1 MNIKYYQM
9 YKNVFKFFFD
19 TIFSAFL
26 LILISPLFLFISL
39 ILIINFKGSPF
50 FLQRRPGLN
59 EKLFVIIKFKT
70 MNDNKNVMGE
80 LMSDEFR
87 LTKIGGVIR
96 KVSLDEIPQLINVF
110 KGDMSL
116 VGPRPLLPEYLSLY
130 NKQQKERHK
139 VKPGMTGLAQVSGR
153 NLISWREKLELDVK
167 YVNSQSLALD
177 LNILFKT
184 IFKVFKIKEINN
196 HGNNSVEKFNG
207 KN

>member
-9 YKNVFKFFFD
+9 YKNVFKIFFD

-26 LILISPLFLFISL
+26 LILVFPLFLFISL

-50 FLQRRPGLN
+50 FLQKRTGLN
-59 EKLFVIIKFKT
+59 EKIFVIIKFKT
-70 MNDNKNVMGE
+70 MNDKKNIKGE
-80 LMSDEFR
+80 LMKDEFR
-87 LTKIGGVIR
+87 LTKIGGLMR

-130 NKQQKERHK
+130 NKQQKIRHN

-167 YVNSQSLALD
+167 YVKNQSLALD

>member
-19 TIFSAFL
+19 TLFSAFL
-26 LILISPLFLFISL
+26 LILISPIFLFISL

-50 FLQRRPGLN
+50 FLQKRPGLN

-70 MNDNKNVMGE
+70 MNDKKNIKGE
-80 LMSDEFR
+80 LMKDEFR
-87 LTKIGGVIR
+87 LTKIGGLIR

-110 KGDMSL
+110 KGNMSL

-130 NKQQKERHK
+130 NKQQKKRHN

-153 NLISWREKLELDVK
+153 NLISWKEKLELDVE
-167 YVNSQSLALD
+167 YVKNQSLFLD

-196 HGNNSVEKFNG
+196 YSKNSVEKFNG

>member
-70 MNDNKNVMGE
+70 MNDNKNIMGE

-167 YVNSQSLALD
+167 YVKSQSLALD
-177 LNILFKT
+177 LNVLFKT

-196 HGNNSVEKFNG
+196 YGNNSVEKFNG

>member
-1 MNIKYYQM
+1 M
-9 YKNVFKFFFD
+9 YKDLFKFFFD

-26 LILISPLFLFISL
+26 LFILSPIFLIISL

-50 FLQRRPGLN
+50 FLQKRPGLN

-70 MNDNKNVMGE
+70 MNDKEIAKGE
-80 LMSDEFR
+80 LMEDEFR
-87 LTKIGGVIR
+87 LTKIGGLIR

-130 NKQQKERHK
+130 NKQQKIRHN

-167 YVNSQSLALD
+167 YVKNQSLSLD

>member
-1 MNIKYYQM
+1 M
-9 YKNVFKFFFD
+9 YKHLFKFFFD

-26 LILISPLFLFISL
+26 LIIMSPIFLIISL

-50 FLQRRPGLN
+50 FLQKRPGLN

-70 MNDNKNVMGE
+70 MNDKENIEGE
-80 LMSDEFR
+80 LMKDEFR
-87 LTKIGGVIR
+87 LTKIGRLIR

-130 NKQQKERHK
+130 NKQQKIRHN

-167 YVNSQSLALD
+167 YVKNQSLALD

-196 HGNNSVEKFNG
+196 YRNNSVEKFNG

>member
-1 MNIKYYQM
+1 M
-9 YKNVFKFFFD
+9 YKHLFKFFFD

-26 LILISPLFLFISL
+26 LIIMSPIFLIISL

-50 FLQRRPGLN
+50 FLQKRPGLN

-70 MNDNKNVMGE
+70 MNDKENIEGE
-80 LMSDEFR
+80 LMKDEFR
-87 LTKIGGVIR
+87 LTKIGRLIR

-130 NKQQKERHK
+130 NKQQKIRHN

-167 YVNSQSLALD
+167 YVKNQSLALD
-177 LNILFKT
+177 LNIFFKT

-196 HGNNSVEKFNG
+196 YRNNSVEKFNG

>member
-196 HGNNSVEKFNG
+196 YGNNSVEKFNK

>member
-196 HGNNSVEKFNG
+196 YGNNSVEKFNG